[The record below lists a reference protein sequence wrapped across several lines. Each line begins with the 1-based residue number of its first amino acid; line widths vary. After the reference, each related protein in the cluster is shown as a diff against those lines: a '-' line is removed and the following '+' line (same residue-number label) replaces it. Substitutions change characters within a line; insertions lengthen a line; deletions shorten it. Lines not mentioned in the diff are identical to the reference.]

1 MDSHYRKQL
10 NRRYFTGL
18 LMTFGLITILAILMF
33 SSGLI
38 AAEISNTKK
47 TNSEQLTDVKTKT
60 IFLVRHAE
68 KESGNDPFLT
78 AEGKIRAQ
86 NLSNLLQSVPLDAIY
101 STDYNRTQDTAKPT
115 ASVQSLTITSYNPRK
130 LSDFATAIKANHHQR
145 ILIVGHSNTTPELV
159 SLLGGIAEDEIVEA
173 TEFNRLYILTI
184 DHQEQQTSSVL
195 LRY

>member
-1 MDSHYRKQL
+1 MDSDYKKQL

-38 AAEISNTKK
+38 AAEVKTTK
-47 TNSEQLTDVKTKT
+47 TQSEQLANVKTKT

-68 KESGNDPFLT
+68 KESGSDPLLT
-78 AEGKIRAQ
+78 IEGQSRAQ
-86 NLSNLLQSVPLDAIY
+86 NLANLLQSVPLDAIY
-101 STDYNRTQDTAKPT
+101 STDYHRTQDTAKPT
-115 ASVQSLTITSYNPRK
+115 ASLKSLAITSYDPRK
-130 LSDFATAIKANHHQR
+130 LSDFASLIKTNQHQR

-159 SLLGGIAEDEIVEA
+159 RLLGGIAGDEIVEA
-173 TEFNRLYILTI
+173 TEFNRLYILTV
-184 DHQEQQTSSVL
+184 DNQEQQTSSVL